1 MMNSLSIRNRLI
13 FAMLIAITVSISIIA
28 YSGYSNTQKMLIER
42 LQTSELPNLVQR
54 IEQSISS
61 EIKEMKV
68 LTHSIATNSFILDWL
83 DKGESEDGEK
93 SLIKY
98 LSVVAEKN
106 GLNNVSFA
114 DRETNKYWNQGGFLR
129 TLKNDNLDGWFFNFK
144 ESGNAE
150 SASTYT
156 YPEGNVDIFVN
167 FQQLNGRG
175 ASGVSKSFDDIADFL
190 LSFKIEQTGFVY
202 LANSDGLI
210 KVHKNR
216 QFTEKKN
223 VKELYPNIDFK
234 RLFSKQAF
242 AFQSFDDNIISTSY
256 VDSLGW
262 YIIAEVPKSELYSGL
277 DESRNFI
284 LIVFALVTLIFTGI
298 SIVLANRLVLP
309 LKKMAIAFQE
319 LGKAGGNLTYRVS
332 EDGAKE
338 ITDLARGFNNFVA
351 NIRNVVEDV
360 TETSTEVRNVA
371 ASVYTESS
379 SSKSISDQQR
389 QETYQ
394 VSVAINQIGT
404 TISEIANNA
413 NVAEQTTN
421 NAAEMTVKAKQV
433 VNESTKAINSMAKE
447 MVTVSANI
455 ESLAKKANNIGSV
468 LEVIS
473 GISEQTNLLA
483 LNAAIEAAR
492 AGEQGRGFA
501 VVADEVRNLA
511 KRTNE
516 STDEIRQMI
525 ADLQQ
530 GTKLAVDSVRQ
541 SSLQANQSVESAGV
555 TNDVLEQIVSNV
567 QDILALNAQIAT
579 ATEEQSA
586 VIKEINIH
594 VVNINDSTE
603 KNSQI
608 ITSIEFSS
616 EKMSTM
622 ASKLDALMGR
632 FKI

>member
-1 MMNSLSIRNRLI
+1 
-13 FAMLIAITVSISIIA
+13 MLIAITVSISIIA
-28 YSGYSNTQKMLIER
+28 YSGYSNTQKILIDR

-68 LTHSIATNSFILDWL
+68 LTHSIATNSFILEWL

-93 SLIKY
+93 SLIQY
-98 LSVVAEKN
+98 LTVLAEKN

-114 DRETNKYWNQGGFLR
+114 DRETNKYWNQKGFLR
-129 TLKNDNLDGWFFNFK
+129 TLQNDNLDSWFFSFK
-144 ESGNAE
+144 DSGNAE

-175 ASGVSKSFDDIADFL
+175 ASGVSKSFDDIANFL

-202 LANSDGLI
+202 LVDSDGLI

-216 QFTEKKN
+216 AFTEKKN
-223 VKELYPNIDFK
+223 VKELYTDIDFK
-234 RLFSKQAF
+234 RLFSKQDF
-242 AFQSFDDNIISTSY
+242 AFQSFDQNVISTSY
-256 VDSLGW
+256 VESLGW

-277 DESRNFI
+277 DESRQFT
-284 LIVFALVTLIFTGI
+284 LIAFALVTLIFTGI

-309 LKKMAIAFQE
+309 LKDMAVAFQE
-319 LGKAGGNLTYRVS
+319 LGKAGGDLTYRVS

-394 VSVAINQIGT
+394 VSVAINEIGA

-421 NAAEMTVKAKQV
+421 SAAEMTIKAKQV
-433 VNESTKAINSMAKE
+433 VNQSTKAINSMAQE

-455 ESLAKKANNIGSV
+455 ESLAKKANNISSV

-525 ADLQQ
+525 VDLQQ
-530 GTKLAVDSVRQ
+530 GAKLAVDSVRQ
-541 SSLQANQSVESAGV
+541 SSLQANQSVESADV

-567 QDILALNAQIAT
+567 QNILDLNAQIAT

-586 VIKEINIH
+586 VIREINVH

-603 KNSQI
+603 QNSQI

-622 ASKLDALMGR
+622 ASKLDQLMGR

>member
-1 MMNSLSIRNRLI
+1 MINSFSIRNRLI
-13 FAMLIAITVSISIIA
+13 FAMLIAITISISIIA
-28 YSGYSNTQKMLIER
+28 YSGYSNTQKILIER

-83 DKGESEDGEK
+83 DNGESVDGEK

-106 GLNNVSFA
+106 GLSNVSFA
-114 DRETNKYWNQGGFLR
+114 DRETNKYWNQSGFLR
-129 TLKNDNLDGWFFNFK
+129 TLQNDNLDGWFFKFK

-156 YPEGNVDIFVN
+156 YPEGNVDLFVN

-175 ASGVSKSFDDIADFL
+175 VSGVSKSFDDIADFL
-190 LSFKIEQTGFVY
+190 LSFKIEETGFVY
-202 LANSDGLI
+202 LVDSEGLI

-216 QFTEKKN
+216 AFTEKKN
-223 VKELYPNIDFK
+223 VKELYPSIDFK
-234 RLFSKQAF
+234 RLFSKQDF
-242 AFQSFDDNIISTSY
+242 AFQSLDENIISTSY
-256 VDSLGW
+256 VESLGW

-284 LIVFALVTLIFTGI
+284 LMVFAFVALIFTGI

-309 LKKMAIAFQE
+309 LKKMAVAFQE

-332 EDGAKE
+332 EEGAQE
-338 ITDLARGFNNFVA
+338 ITALAKGFNNFVS

-360 TETSTEVRNVA
+360 AETSREVRDVA
-371 ASVYTESS
+371 ANVYQQAS
-379 SSKSISDQQR
+379 SSKAISDQQR

-394 VSVAINQIGT
+394 VSVATNQIGS
-404 TISEIANNA
+404 TILDVANNA
-413 NVAEQTTN
+413 NVAEQATN
-421 NAAEMTVKAKQV
+421 DTANMTIKAQQV
-433 VNESTKAINSMAKE
+433 VNKSTIAINSMAKE

-455 ESLAKKANNIGSV
+455 ESLAVKANNIGSV

-516 STDEIRQMI
+516 STDEIRKMI

-530 GTKLAVDSVRQ
+530 GAALAVDSVRQ
-541 SSLQANQSVESAGV
+541 SSVQANQSVEAAET
-555 TNDVLEQIVSNV
+555 TNGVLENIVSNV
-567 QDILALNAQIAT
+567 KHILDLNAQIAT

-594 VVNINDSTE
+594 VVNINDTTE
-603 KNSQI
+603 QNAEI
-608 ITSIEFSS
+608 ITSIESS
-616 EKMSTM
+616 SNKMSTM
-622 ASKLDALMGR
+622 SSKLDALVGR
-632 FKI
+632 FKV